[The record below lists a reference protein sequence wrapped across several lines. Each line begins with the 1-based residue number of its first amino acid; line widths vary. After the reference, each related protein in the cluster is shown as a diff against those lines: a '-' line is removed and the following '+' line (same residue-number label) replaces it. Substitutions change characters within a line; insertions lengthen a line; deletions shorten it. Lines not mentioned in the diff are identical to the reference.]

1 MQCEM
6 RFDKWFY
13 SHKFNGNGVRYEMEC
28 VLQLGTSFGLVD
40 LFRCEANNPTDSHEG
55 GLLRGVLDKGEMVE
69 ADCGYER
76 RKWYIKIPTGSHNR
90 YTRGGGDEITSFG
103 LPHNYQWRLE
113 KLQGVDSRIPAGFGF
128 PLFLL

>member
-1 MQCEM
+1 
-6 RFDKWFY
+6 
-13 SHKFNGNGVRYEMEC
+13 MEC

-128 PLFLL
+128 PLFLF